1 MSSIAVA
8 TAAKALI
15 EAREAARLAD
25 EAKKAAEAMFR
36 ACAEQ
41 AGLTEYETAEGVR
54 IAVETRPNPRV
65 ISVQVLA
72 EHLSAD
78 IVAGVLKEAIDP
90 KAFDA
95 AVTAGIIDPTIAE
108 KAVTQTYR
116 EEVRVYGELGVRE
129 RRATA

>member
-1 MSSIAVA
+1 MSTTAVA

-15 EAREAARLAD
+15 QAREAAKQAD

-41 AGLTEYETAEGVR
+41 AGITEHETPEGVR
-54 IAVETRPNPRV
+54 VAIETRPNPRV
-65 ISVQVLA
+65 ISVEVLA
-72 EHLSAD
+72 EHLTAE
-78 IVAGVLKEAIDP
+78 IVASVLKEAIDP

-95 AVTAGIIDPTIAE
+95 AVKTGIISEDIAD